1 MTDDELI
8 ELAYQA
14 NLPFWRDSEVP
25 IHMNELRK
33 FAELVVQSQSQSK
46 RKVKNSK
53 HLCGND

>member
-33 FAELVVQSQSQSK
+33 FAELVVQSQSK